1 MSDLSAMYSSKT
13 DQWATPQS
21 FFEELDAE
29 FHFNLD
35 PCADEENHKCAEYF
49 TKQQDGLKQNW
60 GGAPRVLQSA
70 IRSGNRR
77 VGCEMLSGRH
87 EGEYPCGTSYPSQNG
102 HEVFS
107 RLYIASFRDSLCA
120 GQVEV
125 WRR

>member
-1 MSDLSAMYSSKT
+1 MSDLSVMYSSKT

-60 GGAPRVLQSA
+60 GGGTACSA
-70 IRSGNRR
+70 IRHTVRQSESGLRNAIRKARR
-77 VGCEMLSGRH
+77 RIPL
-87 EGEYPCGTSYPSQNG
+87 
-102 HEVFS
+102 
-107 RLYIASFRDSLCA
+107 
-120 GQVEV
+120 
-125 WRR
+125 

>member
-1 MSDLSAMYSSKT
+1 MSDLSVMYSSKT

-60 GGAPRVLQSA
+60 GGHRVFCNPPYGQT
-70 IRSGNRR
+70 I
-77 VGCEMLSGRH
+77 
-87 EGEYPCGTSYPSQNG
+87 GE
-102 HEVFS
+102 
-107 RLYIASFRDSLCA
+107 
-120 GQVEV
+120 
-125 WRR
+125 

>member
-1 MSDLSAMYSSKT
+1 MSDLSVMYSSKT

-60 GGAPRVLQSA
+60 GGGAACSA
-70 IRSGNRR
+70 IRYTVRQSESGLRNAIRKARR
-77 VGCEMLSGRH
+77 RIPLWYFLSQPERTRSIFTII
-87 EGEYPCGTSYPSQNG
+87 YCIVQRFALCG
-102 HEVFS
+102 
-107 RLYIASFRDSLCA
+107 A
-120 GQVEV
+120 G
-125 WRR
+125 